1 MRKFKL
7 IIVVAVA
14 FFAASSLQADEF
26 SKVGTSG
33 AQFLKIG
40 VGARYTA
47 MGEAAVANV
56 GDAYALY
63 WNPAALGGLTQSHLE
78 FTTIAYVSGV
88 NLNYVAFA
96 KPLSFGSIG
105 GAVTALTSGDMEI
118 TTVDQ
123 PDGTGRMFSASS
135 YAISLGF
142 ARQWT
147 EFFSFG
153 LSAKYITER
162 ISEERASGIAFDF
175 GTLLQP
181 GYRNLRIG
189 MNISNLGPEM
199 KYSGPE
205 LNFNYNPSGDNE
217 SYDNTKGVLDVDSY
231 DLPLVFRIG
240 AAYDIQ
246 YSPSTR
252 LTLSVEARDP
262 SDNDQQGSFGAEA
275 AFQETFFLRGG
286 WQLNQEEQSVSVG
299 AGVALKVWNA
309 TDLSMN
315 YAFADFGRLNSV
327 HRFSLGLRF

>member
-7 IIVVAVA
+7 ITVVAVA
-14 FFAASSLQADEF
+14 FFAASSLQAGEF

-47 MGEAAVANV
+47 MGGAAVANA

-78 FTTIAYVSGV
+78 FTTIAYVSNV

-96 KPLSFGSIG
+96 KPLSFGTVG
-105 GAVTALTSGDMEI
+105 AAVTALTSGDMEI

-123 PDGTGRMFSASS
+123 PDGTGKMFSTSN
-135 YAISLGF
+135 YAITLGF

-162 ISEERASGIAFDF
+162 ISEERASGLAFDF

-189 MNISNLGPEM
+189 MNISNLGSEM
-199 KYSGPE
+199 KYTGPE
-205 LNFNYNPSGDNE
+205 LNFNYNPSGDNQ
-217 SYDNTKGVLDVDSY
+217 SYDNAKGVLNVDSY

-262 SDNDQQGSFGAEA
+262 SDNDQEGSFGAEM

-286 WQLNQEEQSVSVG
+286 WQLNQEEQSASVG
-299 AGVALKVWNA
+299 AGLALQVWNA

-327 HRFSLGLRF
+327 HRFSFGLRF

>member
-7 IIVVAVA
+7 IIVIAVA

-26 SKVGTSG
+26 SKVGTAG

-78 FTTIAYVSGV
+78 FTNIAYVSGV
-88 NLNYVAFA
+88 NLNYIAFA
-96 KPLSFGSIG
+96 RPLSFGSIG

-135 YAISLGF
+135 YAITLGF

-217 SYDNTKGVLDVDSY
+217 SYDNAKGVLDVDSY

-240 AAYDIQ
+240 AAYDVQ